1 MNRTE
6 KNKIT
11 RSSYLFF
18 SLCRNTQLYPW
29 FSNSKTP
36 SSPIHVQLWFKDLSA
51 SCAEPSEGTRSFPRI
66 HPPQKGVVFTNSLVV
81 LMMMMYR
88 LYWHVEPL
96 FGSDSWYALDFLD
109 LFLLHKT
116 LSYSWELLRTTEMTW
131 RWAMWLYF
139 SSRSGRGERTFSW
152 KPSVRFASKEIS
164 SMRTS
169 SAMLQVSFLWMKHN
183 HFWMFSTSASY
194 RMNHSSRDTAFPVC
208 GERRRTEHQK
218 WAVAVALWKSVTFQ
232 SSRNQGCRS
241 LLVDFQ
247 EGSLEASSENSLQV
261 LAKPRAVG
269 LAQTTIVPWPLSM
282 ERVSPV
288 ASPWT
293 EAAPGVSS

>member
-1 MNRTE
+1 M
-6 KNKIT
+6 
-11 RSSYLFF
+11 
-18 SLCRNTQLYPW
+18 CRALR
-29 FSNSKTP
+29 
-36 SSPIHVQLWFKDLSA
+36 
-51 SCAEPSEGTRSFPRI
+51 GTRSFPRI

-169 SAMLQVSFLWMKHN
+169 SAMLQVSFLWMRHN
-183 HFWMFSTSASY
+183 HFWMFSTVHPAGWTILVEILLFLFVGKGGGLST
-194 RMNHSSRDTAFPVC
+194 RN
-208 GERRRTEHQK
+208 E
-218 WAVAVALWKSVTFQ
+218 LWQLLCESQWRFRV
-232 SSRNQGCRS
+232 QGI
-241 LLVDFQ
+241 
-247 EGSLEASSENSLQV
+247 
-261 LAKPRAVG
+261 RAV
-269 LAQTTIVPWPLSM
+269 VPF
-282 ERVSPV
+282 
-288 ASPWT
+288 
-293 EAAPGVSS
+293 